1 MNLIEALKVAL
12 ATTFALYFK
21 THAYHWNVVGPAFP
35 HLHKLFQEHYED
47 LWEAVDDLA
56 EHIRQQD
63 AFAPLS
69 LTELLALSQ
78 VPQAEEL
85 VGARQMLLNLVA
97 DHEAAIMT
105 LNAVLVAAQE
115 AEDEAV
121 ANYIAGRLEAHSKM
135 RWMLKATAS
144 D

>member
-1 MNLIEALKVAL
+1 MNLIEALTVAL

-35 HLHKLFQEHYED
+35 HLHKLFQKQYED
-47 LWEAVDDLA
+47 LWGAVDELA

-63 AFAPLS
+63 AFAPVS
-69 LTELLALSQ
+69 LTDLLALSQ
-78 VPQAEEL
+78 VPQETEP
-85 VGARQMLLNLVA
+85 VDARQMLRNLIA
-97 DHEAAIMT
+97 DHEATIMV
-105 LNAVLVAAQE
+105 LNAVLVAARE

-121 ANYIAGRLEAHSKM
+121 TNYIGGRLEAHSKM

-144 D
+144 